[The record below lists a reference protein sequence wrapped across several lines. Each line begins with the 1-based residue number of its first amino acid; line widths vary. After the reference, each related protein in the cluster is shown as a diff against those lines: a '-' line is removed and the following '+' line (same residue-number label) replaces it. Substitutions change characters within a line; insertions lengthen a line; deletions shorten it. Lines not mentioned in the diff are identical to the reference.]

1 MRRRPAVVTLTL
13 ALVAAPLLPAASPA
27 LAASPTVAVAS
38 SRAMLSAGETATLT
52 FVFSEP
58 VRGFDVADVLVSG
71 GTIGSPSGSGTTYTT
86 TFTPAPGF
94 EGTARVEVVGS
105 GVTDDQGV
113 PGTGS
118 SWVTMTVDTLAPT
131 PAQAISFSDTALR
144 AGEQSTVTF
153 AFSEA
158 VSGFST
164 ADVTV
169 PNASLSFLSSS
180 DGGLTWTALLTPAP
194 GVQDTTNSLSVDL
207 AGLRDRAGNPGVG
220 TWSSGSYAVDTVSPA
235 ATVEVADT
243 DLAPGDTT
251 TVTFRFSEVVT
262 GFTLADTLPE
272 NGVLAGLRS
281 ADGGLTWTA
290 TLMAAGGASAPSNQV
305 RLFLAGV
312 ADLAGNAGTGT
323 ALSNAYA
330 VGTTAPTAVVTLSD
344 AVLRAG
350 TTSTVTIAFSEA
362 VSGFTVEDLTAGL
375 GTLSAPSSTDGG
387 VTWTATLTPT
397 ADAEDPAQRV
407 VLDLTGVRNGD
418 GTAGSGVAR
427 SDPYAVD
434 TRRPTATVDVAPPVV
449 GIGGTAAVTITFSEP
464 VTGVVPAVTTAGG
477 TLTGLASADA
487 GVTWTATFVPAAA
500 TETTT
505 GAVRVDTAA
514 VRDAVGNAG
523 VGVESSVPLTV
534 DTVAPTATLRLATTR
549 VTGPTTLTV
558 TFSEPVTTLTPA
570 NLVATRGTLSGLATA
585 DGGRTWT
592 ATFTP
597 DAGVSADAITI
608 RLDLPGVTDRA
619 GNPGAAAVLSAAFA
633 VETPAGTVPTA
644 PVPAVPAVPAA
655 PAPVAA
661 APAAAAAAPAP
672 SATRPALART
682 GSDAL
687 ALLGAAAAL
696 LATGFA
702 AVRIRTRRTRTTD

>member
-13 ALVAAPLLPAASPA
+13 ALVAVPLLPAASPA
-27 LAASPTVAVAS
+27 LAASPTSAVTAS
-38 SRAMLSAGETATLT
+38 SASLAVGETATVT

-58 VRGFDVADVLVSG
+58 VLGFDGGDLIVSG
-71 GTIGSPSGSGTTYTT
+71 GTITFPAGSGTTYTA
-86 TFTPAPGF
+86 TFTPTPGF
-94 EGTARVEVVGS
+94 EGLSTVEVVNT
-105 GVTDDQGV
+105 GVRSTQGGEV
-113 PGTGS
+113 GTGTS
-118 SWVTMTVDTLAPT
+118 SVTMTVDTLAPA
-131 PAQAISFSDTALR
+131 PGQAISFSDTALS
-144 AGEQSTVTF
+144 AGDAATVTF
-153 AFSEA
+153 AFSEP
-158 VSGFST
+158 VSGFTT

-169 PNASLSFLSSS
+169 PDAVLSSLSSS

-194 GVQDTTNSLSVDL
+194 GAHDTTSSLSVDL
-207 AGLRDRAGNPGVG
+207 TGVRDMSGNPGVG
-220 TWSSGSYAVDTVSPA
+220 SWSSGSYAVDTVRPT
-235 ATVEVADT
+235 ATVEVADA
-243 DLAPGDTT
+243 DLASGGTT
-251 TVTFRFSEVVT
+251 TVTFRFSEIVT
-262 GFTLADTLPE
+262 GFTLADVLPQNATLTD
-272 NGVLAGLRS
+272 LRT

-290 TLMAAGGASAPSNQV
+290 TLTAAGGVSAPSNQV
-305 RLFLAGV
+305 RLALSTLT
-312 ADLAGNAGTGT
+312 DLAGNPGTGS
-323 ALSNAYA
+323 AISNVYS

-362 VSGFTVEDLTAGL
+362 VSGFTVADLTAGL
-375 GTLSAPSSTDGG
+375 GTLSGPSSTDGG

-418 GTAGSGVAR
+418 GNAGSGVAL

-434 TRRPTATVDVAPPVV
+434 TRRPTARVDVAPPVV

-464 VTGVVPAVTTAGG
+464 VTGVIPAVTTTGG
-477 TLTGLASADA
+477 TLTGLASVDG
-487 GVTWTATFVPAAA
+487 GVTWTATFVPATA

-505 GAVRVDTAA
+505 AAVRVDTAA

-534 DTVAPTATLRLATTR
+534 DTVAPTATLRLGTTR

-558 TFSEPVTTLTPA
+558 TFSEPVTTLTLA
-570 NLVATRGTLSGLATA
+570 DLVATRGALSALVTA

-608 RLDLPGVTDRA
+608 RLDLPGVTDLA

-633 VETPAGTVPTA
+633 VATPAA
-644 PVPAVPAVPAA
+644 PGVLVPAVPVAA
-655 PAPVAA
+655 PAA
-661 APAAAAAAPAP
+661 APAA
-672 SATRPALART
+672 STRPALART

-696 LATGFA
+696 LATGLA
-702 AVRIRTRRTRTTD
+702 GVRLRARRRPTTG